1 MLSGSAPA
9 AGRAVCRAH
18 VRPDHCVG
26 AQCDPAPIDAAVAGY
41 CRHVQPEDHELE
53 RLPDAIR
60 ATSLL
65 VEARSVVVGPLA
77 ADVAEQLADRGSVAQ
92 IIADRARLQ
101 FAR

>member
-1 MLSGSAPA
+1 M
-9 AGRAVCRAH
+9 
-18 VRPDHCVG
+18 G

-65 VEARSVVVGPLA
+65 VEARSGVVGPSLA

-92 IIADRARLQ
+92 IIADRAKLR